1 MFHRTLKTPTSRS
14 FFLFGARATGKT
26 TIIRERFPAQSTHLY
41 NLLDLDVEEQ
51 LARDPMMLERQVLGL
66 SSAITHVV
74 VDEIQ
79 KLPKLLD
86 VVHNLIATHRVPQS
100 FILTGSSTRTLKSGG
115 ANLLAGRAALRTLF
129 PLTHDELGSA
139 YLIEPAIRWGCLPGI
154 WNTSDADER
163 DDILRTYA
171 NVYIKEEIW
180 AEQLVRRLFVN
191 STRVVITKISI
202 IS

>member
-1 MFHRTLKTPTSRS
+1 MFHRTINKPKSRS

-26 TIIRERFPAQSTHLY
+26 TVIRERFPAHSTHSY

-74 VDEIQ
+74 LDEIQ

-100 FILTGSSTRTLKSGG
+100 FILTGSSARKLKSGG
-115 ANLLAGRAALRTLF
+115 ATRQTV
-129 PLTHDELGSA
+129 GSFSPFFGSVGA
-139 YLIEPAIRWGCLPGI
+139 
-154 WNTSDADER
+154 
-163 DDILRTYA
+163 
-171 NVYIKEEIW
+171 
-180 AEQLVRRLFVN
+180 
-191 STRVVITKISI
+191 
-202 IS
+202 